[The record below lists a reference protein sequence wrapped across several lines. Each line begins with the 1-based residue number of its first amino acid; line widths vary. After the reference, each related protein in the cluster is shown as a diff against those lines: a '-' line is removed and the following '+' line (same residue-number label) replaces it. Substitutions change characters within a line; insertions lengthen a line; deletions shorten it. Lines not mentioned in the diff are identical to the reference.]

1 MKRVKKVIFYLKI
14 LLMII
19 LIAFVPITSLAEDNY
34 SASDQFSVQISACTH
49 KESAE
54 KIIAD
59 LTKIGYSPYL
69 FKIID
74 KKKQAW
80 YLVRLGNFKTFD
92 QASKIA
98 KKFTKNE
105 KKEAVITRADSMHK
119 INLPRKISTAQTI
132 GEVKTLPKITPPAAA
147 PPVSNSLPIKAGTAA
162 DQALSDLP
170 LKQPDDTRF
179 QELQTQIKAL
189 QDKVQDL
196 RDQADVRKKLEIS
209 DEEKTAEEK
218 EVLSAAGRDYTLM
231 KQGIFGLEYNFAYSY
246 YSFDV
251 LTEAINVE
259 QRSNHSLINS
269 ISMEY
274 AMWDNFTTNLIFPFV
289 YKYDK
294 IGTDDE
300 KDVSDIGDVSLGF
313 QYQPFKTDSV
323 WPATIFTSSYKFDW
337 GRSPYEIIPEEELAT
352 GSGYATA
359 NVGLSFSKTVD
370 PIIAFGNLSYA
381 YNFTKDGLDQKR
393 RNGLSLEKVEPGDRL
408 GFTVGMGFALSY
420 NVSLNFSFQ
429 YSHQLNTKYYWSN
442 DTDTDSGARTSSVF
456 SIGSGWRLSPK
467 QSISFKLGIGLTD
480 EDPDFTFSFRIP
492 FEFNLI

>member
-1 MKRVKKVIFYLKI
+1 MILYLKI
-14 LLMII
+14 LLPVI
-19 LIAFVPITSLAEDNY
+19 LIAFSPLNCLAQDKHL
-34 SASDQFSVQISACTH
+34 ASDLFSVQISACTH

-59 LTKIGYSPYL
+59 LIKIGYTPYL

-74 KKKQAW
+74 KKKQNW
-80 YLVRLGNFKTFD
+80 YLVRLGNFKTFN
-92 QASKIA
+92 QAKKIA
-98 KKFTKNE
+98 KEFTEKE
-105 KKEAVITRADSMHK
+105 KKEAVITHADSMNK
-119 INLPRKISTAQTI
+119 INLPQKNSTGQI
-132 GEVKTLPKITPPAAA
+132 KGEMKTSPRIRPLGANQPVTNSQPAKSDSSTDQFL
-147 PPVSNSLPIKAGTAA
+147 SNI
-162 DQALSDLP
+162 P
-170 LKQPDDTRF
+170 LKQPDTGF
-179 QELQTQIKAL
+179 QELQMQIKDL
-189 QDKVQDL
+189 QDKVQVL
-196 RDQADVRKKLEIS
+196 SDQADVRKKLEIS

-231 KQGIFGLEYNFAYSY
+231 KQGLLGIEYNFAYSY

-274 AMWDNFTTNLIFPFV
+274 ALWNNFTTNLIFPFV

-313 QYQPFKTDSV
+313 LYQPFKTDSV

-352 GSGYATA
+352 GSGYATVSA
-359 NVGLSFSKTVD
+359 GLSFSKTVD

-381 YNFTKDGLDQKR
+381 YNFIKDGLDQKR
-393 RNGLSLEKVEPGDRL
+393 RNGLSLEKVEPGERL
-408 GFTVGMGFALSY
+408 GFTLGMGYALSY